1 MSAPKGARQRVA
13 TPRKAADAS
22 KARKPAPRKRAATT
36 PARPP
41 TPPPPDPTHGR
52 NRAAAEATIA
62 VLRDAGHLNPVDSAR
77 IATLQALADAVDA
90 DPDNAS
96 LWREYRAAEA
106 SLREVHDETD
116 EELPGLIAGLSTPVG
131 NPPNARKANAR
142 ASTRS
147 RRS

>member
-13 TPRKAADAS
+13 TPRKAAGAS
-22 KARKPAPRKRAATT
+22 KGRKPTPRKQ
-36 PARPP
+36 PANSPADPP
-41 TPPPPDPTHGR
+41 QTPPDHSLGR
-52 NRAAAEATIA
+52 NRAAAEATIGA
-62 VLRDAGHLNPVDSAR
+62 LKEAGHLQPVDSAR

-96 LWREYRAAEA
+96 LWREYRATEA

-116 EELPGLIAGLSTPVG
+116 PDLPDLVAGLSTPVVK
-131 NPPNARKANAR
+131 PANARKANAR
-142 ASTRS
+142 PSARS